1 MNKNAAKIDRETFK
15 NNLLR
20 AIFLQM
26 LIFSIFLAIVY
37 ADRWIIEELFKP
49 YDLLHYIRLFHWV
62 FFDVLSNVIYACLG
76 LSYVIAKGLKSWKI
90 GAAIFFEGVILIR
103 LGMEDL
109 FYYMLFKEVVPSK
122 LPWLNYNPVLIAST
136 FAVSKAG
143 LTLSILISILIIA
156 TIWILL
162 IYRYKI

>member
-1 MNKNAAKIDRETFK
+1 MKIDK
-15 NNLLR
+15 KILKDNLLK
-20 AIFLQM
+20 AILLQIS
-26 LIFSIFLAIVY
+26 IFSIFLAIVY

-49 YDLLHYIRLFHWV
+49 YNLLHYTRLFHWV

-76 LSYVIAKGLKSWKI
+76 LVYIVAKGLKNWRI
-90 GAAIFFEGVILIR
+90 GATIFFEGFILIR

-109 FYYMLFKEVVPSK
+109 FYYILFRDVVPSK
-122 LPWLNYNPVLIAST
+122 LPWLNYNPVLVAST

-143 LTLSILISILIIA
+143 LSLSILISILIIL
-156 TIWILL
+156 TVWMLL

>member
-1 MNKNAAKIDRETFK
+1 MKKKPAKIDRETFK
-15 NNLLR
+15 NNLLN
-20 AIFLQM
+20 ALFLQI
-26 LIFSIFLAIVY
+26 LIFSVFLAIVY
-37 ADRWIIEELFKP
+37 TDRWIIEELFKP
-49 YDLLHYIRLFHWV
+49 YSLLHYVRLFHWV

-76 LSYVIAKGLKSWKI
+76 LSYVIAKGLRGWRI
-90 GAAIFFEGVILIR
+90 GAAIFLEGVILIR

-109 FYYMLFKEVVPSK
+109 LYYMLFKEVVPSR
-122 LPWLNYNPVLIAST
+122 LPWLNYNPVLVAST

-156 TIWILL
+156 TIWMLL

>member
-1 MNKNAAKIDRETFK
+1 MEKNIKKFNKETLK
-15 NNLLR
+15 NNLTKV
-20 AIFLQM
+20 ASFQA

-49 YDLLHYIRLFHWV
+49 YNLLHYTRLFHWV

-76 LSYVIAKGLKSWKI
+76 LSYVITKGLRGWKV
-90 GAAIFFEGVILIR
+90 GAAIFLEGIILIR

-109 FYYMLFKEVVPSK
+109 LYYVLFKEVVPSK
-122 LPWLNYNPVLIAST
+122 LPWLNYNPVLVAST

-143 LTLSILISILIIA
+143 LTLSVLTSILITV
-156 TIWILL
+156 TIWLIL
-162 IYRYKI
+162 IYRSKI